1 MSVDVHLF
9 RNLEEGL
16 WREETRSD
24 PGFLDELLT
33 EDFSDF
39 CRFGHVYDR
48 EDLIGS
54 ESSSAAE
61 VEFPFEEFNV
71 QMLAPTVVLV
81 TYVNTV
87 IKEGE
92 RQRARRSSVWVEQ
105 DGAWR
110 LRHVQAT
117 TLN

>member
-1 MSVDVHLF
+1 MSVDVDLF
-9 RNLEEGL
+9 RDLEEGL

-24 PGFLDELLT
+24 PGLLDGLLS

-48 EDLIGS
+48 DDLIGS
-54 ESSSAAE
+54 PGSDVQ
-61 VEFPFEEFNV
+61 VEFPFEDFNV
-71 QMLAPTVVLV
+71 EMLAPTVALV

-87 IKEGE
+87 IKDGE
-92 RQRARRSSVWVEQ
+92 RQRARRSSVWVEREET
-105 DGAWR
+105 WR

-117 TLN
+117 TLT